1 MNQLTTTNN
10 QFTLDESLM
19 EQVFEAC
26 GYKFTVVRPKDKEPH
41 FFSTEVSTGLRYTK
55 TSSLVKYFER
65 HDLDTLT
72 LTQSNG
78 LNELKTLLDEFQL
91 SGLKVLS
98 PIKKQARH
106 SSLIPS
112 GSLQEYLIRY
122 AKRPEAMELGKKL
135 LEVLNS
141 SYIIQPTMIDE
152 PLDEVEQLL
161 RKIAPTHS
169 EPVEVSKE
177 IQNLF
182 KSFVGVDP
190 GYFNWYPSFRK
201 EPVYG

>member
-1 MNQLTTTNN
+1 MNQLTRIN
-10 QFTLDESLM
+10 QFVIDETLM
-19 EQVFEAC
+19 QKVFEAC
-26 GYKFTVVRPKDKEPH
+26 GYQFMVVTLNNDEPH
-41 FFSTEVSTGLRYTK
+41 FFSKEVSDGLRYTK
-55 TSSLVKYFER
+55 PSSFVKYFER
-65 HDLDTLT
+65 HDLATLT
-72 LTQSNG
+72 LTKSNG
-78 LNELKTLLDEFQL
+78 LNELKTLFKEFQL
-91 SGLKVLS
+91 SDRRFLS

-106 SSLIPS
+106 ASLIPS
-112 GSLQEYLIRY
+112 SSLQEYLIRY